1 MRRMGRPCS
10 HLVIGNG
17 HVKAPVHPVLDA
29 PVLTY
34 RLGQSLGIG
43 SQAADI
49 VPSFPRHL
57 VLHLACRL
65 DDRKAAQVWPASRA
79 GQAFQSIEDMPA
91 PRLQPPVILVDG
103 FADLMRRF
111 LGWRRQESLNLPWI
125 P

>member
-57 VLHLACRL
+57 AFHLACRL
-65 DDRKAAQVWPASRA
+65 DDRNRPWKIATSRTWVGCA
-79 GQAFQSIEDMPA
+79 
-91 PRLQPPVILVDG
+91 VIRV
-103 FADLMRRF
+103 FRS
-111 LGWRRQESLNLPWI
+111 WRHPI
-125 P
+125 